1 MIKIQS
7 NIVNKMET
15 PNRTILHL
23 DLDTFFVSVE
33 RLLNSK
39 LTAKPV
45 IIGGQSDRAVVSG
58 CSYEARQFGVHSG
71 MPMKM
76 AYNLCRDAIII
87 RGDMDLYTKYSRL
100 VTDVIA
106 DQAPVYEKASIDE
119 HYIDITGMDRFFC
132 AYAWSHELRNR
143 ILKETGLPVSFGLS
157 VNKTVSKIAT
167 GEAKPNGEK
176 EVPAP
181 LVQPFLNPL
190 SIRKIPMVGEKSYQ
204 LLRSM
209 GVSTIQTLSAIPQPM
224 MESLLGKTGLEI
236 WRRANGIDASPVV
249 PYSEEKSIS
258 KECTFETDTIDI
270 DMMKQVIIGMVEK
283 LAFKLRKY
291 QKLTSVVTI
300 KIRYANYDT
309 HTLQKKISYTS
320 FDHVLMDTALELFK
334 RLYERRML
342 IRLIGVKLGGLVNGA
357 QQLNLFDHNEKM
369 INLYMQ
375 IDKIKLRYGSSAIQ
389 RASGLMIHSPS

>member
-7 NIVNKMET
+7 KVVNKMET

-45 IIGGQSDRAVVSG
+45 IIGGQSDRAVVSS

-87 RGDMDLYTKYSRL
+87 WGDMDLYTKYSRL

-132 AYAWSHELRNR
+132 AYTWSHELRNR

-176 EVPAP
+176 EVPAL